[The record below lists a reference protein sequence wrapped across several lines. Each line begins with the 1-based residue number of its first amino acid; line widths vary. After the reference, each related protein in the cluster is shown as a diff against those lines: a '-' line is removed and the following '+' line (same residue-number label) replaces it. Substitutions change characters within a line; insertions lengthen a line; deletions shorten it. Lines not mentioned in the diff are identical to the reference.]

1 MVNVNLYSKDGSQSG
16 KIELPSAF
24 SEEVRE
30 DLIRRAVLS
39 EETELLQPKGAFK
52 RAGLQTTARYIGRK
66 EAYHSLKNRGIAKL
80 PRELYPKGRIGRVR
94 VVPWSV
100 KGRRAHPPKV
110 EKIIVEKINA
120 REKKKALL
128 SAISATAKKE
138 FVGKKHVL
146 PKAEIP
152 IVFDDSCSSLSK
164 TKEVAKLFEQLELI
178 KDVQRAK
185 SKRKPNNGRKGG
197 VKTPHSVLLVVDKED
212 KLMKAAKNLPGV
224 SVAKVDS
231 LKVSDLAP
239 GGVPGRLTVWTKSA
253 ISRLSSL

>member
-110 EKIIVEKINA
+110 EKIIVERINA

-146 PKAEIP
+146 PKIDIP

-178 KDVQRAK
+178 KDVERAK